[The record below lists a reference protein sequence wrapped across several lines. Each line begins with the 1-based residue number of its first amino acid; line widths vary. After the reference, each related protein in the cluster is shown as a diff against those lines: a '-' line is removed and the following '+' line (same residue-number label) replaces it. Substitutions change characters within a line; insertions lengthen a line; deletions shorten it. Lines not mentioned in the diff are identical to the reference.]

1 MKQIRV
7 MIRANLVSLKRR
19 LAISFSMAFSVAL
32 AVCVLVGFLSMASGF
47 ESVLENSGSDTVV
60 VVLGGGTNQE
70 LGSDIPSDA
79 IRALQATRADI
90 GVDRNRTGNV
100 ILSQELVQPVI
111 AELGENGVQRTL
123 SLRGMS
129 KDGIQL
135 RDNVTI
141 SEGRMFSSGAR
152 EIAVGCQLAADLPE
166 LAVGNTVRL
175 GTVNWK
181 IVGHYEAAGSV
192 FESEIWS
199 GLDAV
204 RGAFDR
210 QGQVQTLRMRLTDP
224 AALPQMQTALEGLTN
239 ATPLTAMTEADLY
252 KGQSSRTVDLIRYFG
267 WPIAILMAF
276 GATAGAVNTMMS
288 SVSDRTVEIATVR
301 ALGFS
306 RLSAFTATWVEAV
319 LIASI
324 GTALGLAVSWA
335 VFNGWQASTLGAN
348 YTHMAFKLEVSQSV
362 IQTVAIFGVTIG
374 IIGGVLPALSATRIP
389 LIAALRAQG

>member
-1 MKQIRV
+1 MKQIRI

-129 KDGIQL
+129 KDGVQL

-306 RLSAFTATWVEAV
+306 RLSAFTATWVESV

-324 GTALGLAVSWA
+324 GTALGLNNRVLGRVQWMAGQHIGREQHAHGLQTRSQPKRDSNRGDISVSRSGLLAVCSRP
-335 VFNGWQASTLGAN
+335 SPPR
-348 YTHMAFKLEVSQSV
+348 AF
-362 IQTVAIFGVTIG
+362 
-374 IIGGVLPALSATRIP
+374 R
-389 LIAALRAQG
+389 